1 MKPDNDNNQMSAQTE
16 DAGAMASV
24 ERKAELLT
32 SIKKQSIKKSV
43 KNFIFGGLCAFIAS
57 WHFYSM
63 RYSCPCNMRGY
74 IIGVFFLMG
83 AVWFVFKA
91 ATYLRCKRAGVG
103 QEIQRQIDRLINSEN
118 YIYQFV
124 FWPWAMLG
132 ICAKMMGRYPW
143 YGIVIAM
150 GVVTALMAL
159 YWKMM
164 RQVTIDNYRDED
176 VEELIAL
183 EKENQ

>member
-1 MKPDNDNNQMSAQTE
+1 
-16 DAGAMASV
+16 
-24 ERKAELLT
+24 
-32 SIKKQSIKKSV
+32 
-43 KNFIFGGLCAFIAS
+43 
-57 WHFYSM
+57 M
-63 RYSCPCNMRGY
+63 REY

-91 ATYLRCKRAGVG
+91 VTYLRCKRAGVG

-132 ICAKMMGRYPW
+132 VCTKMMGRYPW

-164 RQVTIDNYRDED
+164 RQVTIDNYRDKD

>member
-24 ERKAELLT
+24 ERKAELLE
-32 SIKKQSIKKSV
+32 SIKKQYLKKSV
-43 KNFIFGGLCAFIAS
+43 ENFIFGGLCAFIAA

-63 RYSCPCNMRGY
+63 RYSCPCNTCEY

-91 ATYLRCKRAGVG
+91 ATCLRCKRAGVG
-103 QEIQRQIDRLINSEN
+103 QEIQQQIDRLINCEN
-118 YIYQFV
+118 YIYHFV
-124 FWPWAMLG
+124 FWPWVMLY

-159 YWKMM
+159 YWRMM
-164 RQVTIDNYRDED
+164 RQVTIDNYRNED
-176 VEELIAL
+176 VEGLIAL
-183 EKENQ
+183 EKEAE